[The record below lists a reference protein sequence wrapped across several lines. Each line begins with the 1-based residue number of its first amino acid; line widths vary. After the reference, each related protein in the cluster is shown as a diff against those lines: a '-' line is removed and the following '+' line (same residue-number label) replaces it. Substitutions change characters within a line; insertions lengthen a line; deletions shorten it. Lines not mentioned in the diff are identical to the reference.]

1 MIDAASQIQTFYSK
15 IKFPGLYDL
24 DDLNFYQES
33 IDNKFLSVYNTGIQ
47 DSERILDIGCGTG
60 FITNFLAIKNP
71 NIRIDAIDFSDG
83 IEFAQEFTAEN
94 NIKNVTY
101 YKEDFFKFIPT
112 HQYDCIICNG
122 VLHHMPKY
130 KDAIDKIK
138 TMITPSGRL
147 ILGVYNH
154 YGKSIKKIFPVTYR
168 SELLRTDQEDVPY
181 ETNFT
186 NKEFLNYFKE
196 FKINTIHPS
205 INNQLVDITNL
216 MNYANGGLTVYNLT
230 RESI

>member
-112 HQYDCIICNG
+112 HQYDCII
-122 VLHHMPKY
+122 
-130 KDAIDKIK
+130 
-138 TMITPSGRL
+138 
-147 ILGVYNH
+147 
-154 YGKSIKKIFPVTYR
+154 F
-168 SELLRTDQEDVPY
+168 
-181 ETNFT
+181 
-186 NKEFLNYFKE
+186 
-196 FKINTIHPS
+196 
-205 INNQLVDITNL
+205 
-216 MNYANGGLTVYNLT
+216 
-230 RESI
+230 